1 MLARWQVNGRES
13 GHLLINTNSG
23 GERIG
28 STGCEMF
35 GAATAWSIYAV
46 SAFQIIAPWA
56 RRRPIGSWR
65 RAWRPRFNGYNVI

>member
-35 GAATAWSIYAV
+35 GAATA
-46 SAFQIIAPWA
+46 
-56 RRRPIGSWR
+56 
-65 RAWRPRFNGYNVI
+65 